1 MPPLVELFHCFQ
13 SPFVRLLVIFFDP
26 VKMGTKKLNIFQ
38 MTLTLRTDFLEKN
51 LLSVPLV
58 SSSSIAMIRG
68 LFLCL
73 GGQC

>member
-26 VKMGTKKLNIFQ
+26 IKMGTNNNFQ
-38 MTLTLRTDFLEKN
+38 MILTLRTNSLEKN